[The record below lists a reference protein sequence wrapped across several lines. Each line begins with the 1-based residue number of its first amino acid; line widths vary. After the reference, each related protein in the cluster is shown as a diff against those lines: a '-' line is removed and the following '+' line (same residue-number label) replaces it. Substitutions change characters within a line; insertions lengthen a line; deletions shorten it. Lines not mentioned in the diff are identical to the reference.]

1 MLKSDVMKTGRK
13 PAECLWR
20 LASQVALPPRSQAPA
35 EYCQCFFLQK
45 SIWFVICRPRSS
57 PLPHHQQGKWQVVAS
72 ASPEKVF
79 LSFFE
84 VNEFIRNSRLLWSFF
99 CRQILLHLLH
109 SHSVF
114 WEEKKSEILWSSV
127 CLMFDFLDKGDKGLW
142 EKQCSLTW
150 FLFRGPPLLA
160 VPCK

>member
-1 MLKSDVMKTGRK
+1 MWWKLGENLQSASDDLPLKCLCH
-13 PAECLWR
+13 PAHKLLLNIANDFFSKNQFDLLFVDLE
-20 LASQVALPPRSQAPA
+20 ALPSLTISR
-35 EYCQCFFLQK
+35 ENGK
-45 SIWFVICRPRSS
+45 SWHL
-57 PLPHHQQGKWQVVAS
+57 PLLKRF
-72 ASPEKVF
+72 F